1 MRPNSLAFRLF
12 ASAAAWTLV
21 VLPVTAFLLLSL
33 YRQAVE
39 RNFDARL
46 NVYLTSLIASTTAQ
60 GATTPSAP
68 ANLGEP
74 SFTIP
79 FSGWYWQIK
88 APGGTEPLFVSDSL
102 LDQQLKLPSQEGVV
116 PDQTLTRRAY
126 APGPQ
131 DQRLRVVE
139 REIRPAGPQSSPYSY
154 AVAGDAAEVERDLGE
169 FRTMLIAA
177 LAVLG
182 LGLVVATLFQVR
194 FGLAPLRAIR
204 HDLSAIRS
212 GEAERLEGELPTEI
226 RPLQQE
232 LNALIQSNREI
243 VERARTHVGNLAHA
257 LKTPLS
263 VITNEAREKE
273 GPLAGKVIEQAELM
287 RTQITHHLD
296 RARVAA
302 RSGAIGDITDV
313 DGVLKGLKR
322 ALDRIYEGRALDIEV
337 RCDSGLKFQGEKQDF
352 EEMVG
357 NLCDNA
363 CKWAKS
369 RVWVTAVR
377 RDGAADFEVVV
388 DDDGPGL
395 TEAERAKVV
404 KRGQRLDETKPGSGL
419 GLSIVADLAH
429 LYKGRFELE
438 PSPQGGLRARLE
450 LPAA

>member
-169 FRTMLIAA
+169 FRTVLFAA

-313 DGVLKGLKR
+313 DGVIKGLKR
-322 ALDRIYEGRALDIEV
+322 ALDRIYEGRALDIDV

-377 RDGAADFEVVV
+377 RDGAANFEVVV